1 MVIRK
6 KLLCCLFIALTLF
19 GSLAAK
25 SKKKSKSGFKS
36 SAPATST
43 EDTNE
48 NGEVTE
54 EEITDDDNPDASWQ
68 YLEWIEDYP

>member
-6 KLLCCLFIALTLF
+6 KLLCALFAALMLF
-19 GSLAAK
+19 GSASAK

-36 SAPATST
+36 AAPST
-43 EDTNE
+43 EAAEAASE

-54 EEITDDDNPDASWQ
+54 EEIGDMFSDFRSSLQAKMKK
-68 YLEWIEDYP
+68 